1 MACLF
6 TASLP
11 QNILDE
17 DVGDSN
23 TTVSPISG
31 GGGGGGTAAIA
42 RLVTGSSSSA
52 DTSTVENGSVGAIQQ
67 QQPDVE
73 PDTNSTT
80 PHDES
85 HQDN

>member
-23 TTVSPISG
+23 TTVSPISSG
-31 GGGGGGTAAIA
+31 GGSTAAIA

-52 DTSTVENGSVGAIQQ
+52 DTSTVENGSVGSIQQ

-80 PHDES
+80 AHDES